1 VIDGDLVILNDVKD
15 LALSNDEQSQ
25 ILRFAQNDRDGLARD
40 EVRCGAMKRLATLAL
55 FILITQLVL
64 AAEGPTTVPVD
75 SSKTFIHASTHF
87 EFPTHVATFDR
98 VNVFRYDDA
107 GADISVG
114 YDDTIVGIIATV
126 YVYPDPN
133 IGLDAHFDQIKD
145 QIQQVHP
152 SFKLLKQEKWTLTQ
166 KDHEYVGHKA
176 VYSYTD
182 AFLGKKQPIISQAY
196 LIKVKGNFIAYR
208 ISFPATQQKGTDE
221 LIQKFI
227 DKLTIPDS

>member
-1 VIDGDLVILNDVKD
+1 M
-15 LALSNDEQSQ
+15 
-25 ILRFAQNDRDGLARD
+25 RR
-40 EVRCGAMKRLATLAL
+40 
-55 FILITQLVL
+55 FILLLMLLLSPIAL
-64 AAEGPTTVPVD
+64 AAGPTTVPVD
-75 SSKTFIHASTHF
+75 ASKTYVHAPTHF

-98 VNVFRYDDA
+98 VNVYRYDDD

-114 YDDTIVGIIATV
+114 YNDTIVGIIATV

-133 IGLDAHFDQIKD
+133 IGLDAHFEQIKD

-166 KDHEYVGHKA
+166 KDHEFVGHKA

-208 ISFPATQQKGTDE
+208 ISFPEDQRKGTDA